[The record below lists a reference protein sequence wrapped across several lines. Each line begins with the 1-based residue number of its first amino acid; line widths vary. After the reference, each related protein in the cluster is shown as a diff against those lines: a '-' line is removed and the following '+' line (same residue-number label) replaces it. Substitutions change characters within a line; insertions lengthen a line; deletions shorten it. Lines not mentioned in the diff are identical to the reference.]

1 MKTYTK
7 FLIFNFIK
15 SFIYVTFILLGL
27 IIILNVLGE
36 LEFFKK
42 INVSSLFPIY
52 LALLNAPSFI
62 FEMFPFIFLLSTQL
76 FFVNILEDNQI
87 QIFKY
92 SGLKNIQII
101 KIISATTFILSILI
115 IFFFYNMSSNLKSYY
130 LELKIKYTADG
141 KYLAVVTNN
150 GLWIKD
156 VVEENI
162 YIVNASK
169 INENYLIDAFI
180 TQFDN
185 EYNVIKNIKTNKIN
199 INENDWLIYNPEIF
213 QENTKEK
220 INSMMMYSN
229 FNHEKIKNLFS
240 NLSSLSLNE
249 LIKLKKNY
257 DSLNYSSID
266 VSVQIQKLISYPVFL
281 TMMTLLSSIIMFNS
295 KTLKSN
301 TLKLVSGLFVSV
313 VIYYINNFFNVLG
326 NTEKLSV
333 ISSVWIPVSLLIF
346 INVICLRKINEK

>member
-7 FLIFNFIK
+7 FLIFNFTK

-76 FFVNILEDNQI
+76 FFVNIIEDNQI

-101 KIISATTFILSILI
+101 KIISTTTFILSILI

-156 VVEENI
+156 VVKENI

>member
-7 FLIFNFIK
+7 FLILNFTK

-27 IIILNVLGE
+27 IIILNVLSE

-42 INVSSLFPIY
+42 LNVSSFFPIY
-52 LALLNAPSFI
+52 LATLNAPSFI
-62 FEMFPFIFLLSTQL
+62 FEMFPFIFILSTQL
-76 FFVNILEDNQI
+76 FFVNLFEDNQI

-92 SGLKNIQII
+92 SGLRNIQII
-101 KIISATTFILSILI
+101 KIVCLSTFLLSILI

-130 LELKIKYTADG
+130 LELKLKYTADG

-156 VVEENI
+156 VVDENI

-169 INENYLIDAFI
+169 INENFLIDAFI

-185 EYNVIKNIKTNKIN
+185 QYNVIRNIKTNKIN
-199 INENDWLIYNPEIF
+199 IQDNNWLIQNPVIF
-213 QENTKEK
+213 QENKKNKVNTM
-220 INSMMMYSN
+220 NLYSN
-229 FNHEKIKNLFS
+229 FNHEKIKKLFS

-257 DSLNYSSID
+257 DTLNYSSTD
-266 VSVQIQKLISYPVFL
+266 VSVQIQKLISYPIFL
-281 TMMTLLSSIIMFNS
+281 TMMTLLSAIIMFNT
-295 KTLKSN
+295 KTLRSN
-301 TLKLVSGLFVSV
+301 TLKLVFGLFISV
-313 VIYYINNFFNVLG
+313 IIYYINNFFNVLG
-326 NTEKLSV
+326 NTEKLS
-333 ISSVWIPVSLLIF
+333 ILSSVWIPLSLLIF
-346 INVICLRKINEK
+346 TNIIYLRKINEK

>member
-101 KIISATTFILSILI
+101 KIISTTTFILSILI

-313 VIYYINNFFNVLG
+313 LIYYINNFFNVLG

-333 ISSVWIPVSLLIF
+333 LSSVWIPVSLLIF
-346 INVICLRKINEK
+346 INVIYLRKINEK

>member
-7 FLIFNFIK
+7 FLIFNFTK

-76 FFVNILEDNQI
+76 FFVNIIEDNQI

-101 KIISATTFILSILI
+101 KIISTTTFILSILI

-313 VIYYINNFFNVLG
+313 LIYYINNFFNVLG

-333 ISSVWIPVSLLIF
+333 LSSVWIPVSLLIF
-346 INVICLRKINEK
+346 INVIYLRKINEK

>member
-7 FLIFNFIK
+7 FLIFNFTK

-156 VVEENI
+156 VVKENI

-199 INENDWLIYNPEIF
+199 ISEHEWLIYNPVIF

-313 VIYYINNFFNVLG
+313 LIYYINNFFNVLG

-333 ISSVWIPVSLLIF
+333 LSSVWIPVSLLIF
-346 INVICLRKINEK
+346 INVIYLRKINEK

>member
-7 FLIFNFIK
+7 FLIFNFTK

-101 KIISATTFILSILI
+101 KIISTTTFILSILI

-257 DSLNYSSID
+257 DTLNYSSID

>member
-156 VVEENI
+156 VVKENI

-199 INENDWLIYNPEIF
+199 ISEHEWLIYNPVIF

-313 VIYYINNFFNVLG
+313 LIYYINNFFNVLG

-333 ISSVWIPVSLLIF
+333 LSSVWIPVSLLIF
-346 INVICLRKINEK
+346 INVIYLRKINEK

>member
-76 FFVNILEDNQI
+76 FFVNIIEDNQI

-156 VVEENI
+156 VVKENI

-199 INENDWLIYNPEIF
+199 ISEHEWLIYNPVIF

-313 VIYYINNFFNVLG
+313 LIYYINNFFNVLG

-333 ISSVWIPVSLLIF
+333 LSSVWIPVSLLIF
-346 INVICLRKINEK
+346 INVIYLRKINEK

>member
-7 FLIFNFIK
+7 FLIFNFTK

-156 VVEENI
+156 VVKENI

-199 INENDWLIYNPEIF
+199 ISENEWLIYNPVIF

-313 VIYYINNFFNVLG
+313 LIYYINNFFNVLG

-333 ISSVWIPVSLLIF
+333 LSSVWIPVSLLIF
-346 INVICLRKINEK
+346 INVIYLRKINEK

>member
-7 FLIFNFIK
+7 FLIFNFTK

-101 KIISATTFILSILI
+101 KIISTTTFILSILI

-156 VVEENI
+156 VVKENI

-199 INENDWLIYNPEIF
+199 ISEHEWLIYNPVIF

-257 DSLNYSSID
+257 DTLNYSSID

-313 VIYYINNFFNVLG
+313 LIYYINNFFNVLG

-333 ISSVWIPVSLLIF
+333 LSSVWIPVSLLIF
-346 INVICLRKINEK
+346 INVIYLRKINEK

>member
-156 VVEENI
+156 VVKENI

-199 INENDWLIYNPEIF
+199 ISENEWLIYNPVIF

>member
-1 MKTYTK
+1 
-7 FLIFNFIK
+7 
-15 SFIYVTFILLGL
+15 
-27 IIILNVLGE
+27 
-36 LEFFKK
+36 
-42 INVSSLFPIY
+42 
-52 LALLNAPSFI
+52 
-62 FEMFPFIFLLSTQL
+62 
-76 FFVNILEDNQI
+76 
-87 QIFKY
+87 
-92 SGLKNIQII
+92 
-101 KIISATTFILSILI
+101 
-115 IFFFYNMSSNLKSYY
+115 MSSNLKSYY

-156 VVEENI
+156 VVKENI

-199 INENDWLIYNPEIF
+199 ISEHEWLIYNPVIF

>member
-7 FLIFNFIK
+7 FLIFNFTK
-15 SFIYVTFILLGL
+15 SFIYVTLVLLGL
-27 IIILNVLGE
+27 IIILNVLSE

-42 INVSSLFPIY
+42 LNVSSLLPLY

-62 FEMFPFIFLLSTQL
+62 FEMFPFIFILSTQL
-76 FFVNILEDNQI
+76 FFVNIFEDDQI

-92 SGLKNIQII
+92 SGLRNFQIV
-101 KIISATTFILSILI
+101 KIISVTTFFLSILI

-130 LELKIKYTADG
+130 LELKFKYTADG

-156 VVEENI
+156 VVNENI
-162 YIVNASK
+162 YIINASK
-169 INENYLIDAFI
+169 INENFLVDAFI

-199 INENDWLIYNPEIF
+199 IQENDWLIYNPIIF
-213 QENTKEK
+213 QENSKEK
-220 INSMMMYSN
+220 IATLNLYSN

-240 NLSSLSLNE
+240 NLSSLSLTE

-257 DSLNYSSID
+257 DTLNYSSTD
-266 VSVQIQKLISYPVFL
+266 VSVQIQKLISYPIFL

-301 TLKLVSGLFVSV
+301 TLKLVVGLFVSV
-313 VIYYINNFFNVLG
+313 IIYYINNFFNVLG
-326 NTEKLSV
+326 NTEKISV
-333 ISSVWIPVSLLIF
+333 LSSVWIPMSLLIF
-346 INVICLRKINEK
+346 TNIIYLRKINEK

>member
-101 KIISATTFILSILI
+101 KIISGTTFILSILI

-156 VVEENI
+156 VVKENI

-199 INENDWLIYNPEIF
+199 ISEHEWLIYNPVIF

-313 VIYYINNFFNVLG
+313 LIYYINNFFNVLG

-333 ISSVWIPVSLLIF
+333 LSSVWIPVSLLIF
-346 INVICLRKINEK
+346 INVIYLRKINEK

>member
-7 FLIFNFIK
+7 FLIFNFTK

-156 VVEENI
+156 VVKENI

-199 INENDWLIYNPEIF
+199 ISEHEWLIYNPVIF

>member
-7 FLIFNFIK
+7 FLIYNFTK
-15 SFIYVTFILLGL
+15 SFLYVTLVLLGL
-27 IIILNVLGE
+27 IVILNVLSE

-42 INVSSLFPIY
+42 LTVSSFFPIY

-62 FEMFPFIFLLSTQL
+62 FEMFPFIFILSTQL
-76 FFVNILEDNQI
+76 FFVNIFEDNQI

-92 SGLKNIQII
+92 SGLRNIQII
-101 KIISATTFILSILI
+101 KIVSVTTFMLSILI

-156 VVEENI
+156 VVDDHI
-162 YIVNASK
+162 FIVNASK
-169 INENYLIDAFI
+169 IDENFLIDAFI
-180 TQFDN
+180 TKFDKK
-185 EYNVIKNIKTNKIN
+185 YNVIKNIKTNKIN
-199 INENDWLIYNPEIF
+199 IQENNWLIYNPVIF

-220 INSMMMYSN
+220 INTMSLYSN

-249 LIKLKKNY
+249 LIKLKRNY
-257 DSLNYSSID
+257 DSLNYSSTD
-266 VSVQIQKLISYPVFL
+266 VSVQIQKLISFPIFL

-295 KTLKSN
+295 KRLKNN
-301 TLKLVSGLFVSV
+301 TLKLVFGLFVSV
-313 VIYYINNFFNVLG
+313 IIYYINNFFNVLG

-333 ISSVWIPVSLLIF
+333 LGSVWIPLSLLIF
-346 INVICLRKINEK
+346 INLIYLRKINEK

>member
-7 FLIFNFIK
+7 FLIFNFTK

-76 FFVNILEDNQI
+76 FFVNIIEDNQI

-101 KIISATTFILSILI
+101 KIISTTTFILSILI

-257 DSLNYSSID
+257 DTLNYSSID

>member
-156 VVEENI
+156 VVKENI

-199 INENDWLIYNPEIF
+199 ISENEWLIYNPVIF

-313 VIYYINNFFNVLG
+313 LIYYINNFFNVLG

-333 ISSVWIPVSLLIF
+333 LSSVWIPVSLLIF
-346 INVICLRKINEK
+346 INVIYLRKINEK

>member
-1 MKTYTK
+1 
-7 FLIFNFIK
+7 
-15 SFIYVTFILLGL
+15 
-27 IIILNVLGE
+27 
-36 LEFFKK
+36 
-42 INVSSLFPIY
+42 
-52 LALLNAPSFI
+52 
-62 FEMFPFIFLLSTQL
+62 
-76 FFVNILEDNQI
+76 
-87 QIFKY
+87 
-92 SGLKNIQII
+92 
-101 KIISATTFILSILI
+101 
-115 IFFFYNMSSNLKSYY
+115 
-130 LELKIKYTADG
+130 
-141 KYLAVVTNN
+141 
-150 GLWIKD
+150 
-156 VVEENI
+156 
-162 YIVNASK
+162 
-169 INENYLIDAFI
+169 
-180 TQFDN
+180 
-185 EYNVIKNIKTNKIN
+185 
-199 INENDWLIYNPEIF
+199 
-213 QENTKEK
+213 
-220 INSMMMYSN
+220 MMYSN

>member
-7 FLIFNFIK
+7 FLIFNFTK

-76 FFVNILEDNQI
+76 FFVNIIEDNQI

-257 DSLNYSSID
+257 DTLNYSSID

-333 ISSVWIPVSLLIF
+333 LSSVWIPVSLLIF
-346 INVICLRKINEK
+346 INVIYLRKINEK